1 MGMWLTDP
9 AAVTATRRPI
19 VKSISIDPRKLRIEL
34 ARTGLTLTELARRLD
49 LPPTTLGSW
58 VRAVHPPP
66 ADLSDR
72 VAAVLGVAAHAI
84 TADA

>member
-1 MGMWLTDP
+1 M
-9 AAVTATRRPI
+9 
-19 VKSISIDPRKLRIEL
+19 KSIDTLKLRIEL
-34 ARTGLTLTELARRLD
+34 ARANLTLTEVARRLNI
-49 LPPTTLGSW
+49 PPTTFGSW

-72 VAAVLGVAAHAI
+72 VAAVLGVATHAI

>member
-1 MGMWLTDP
+1 M
-9 AAVTATRRPI
+9 
-19 VKSISIDPRKLRIEL
+19 KSIDTLKLRIEL
-34 ARTGLTLTELARRLD
+34 ARANLTLTEVARRLNI
-49 LPPTTLGSW
+49 PPTTLGSW

-72 VAAVLGVAAHAI
+72 VASVLGVAAHAI

>member
-1 MGMWLTDP
+1 M
-9 AAVTATRRPI
+9 
-19 VKSISIDPRKLRIEL
+19 KSIDTLKLRIEL
-34 ARTGLTLTELARRLD
+34 ARANLTLTEVARRLNI
-49 LPPTTLGSW
+49 PPTTLGSW